1 MRGIAATLLVVLL
14 PLSAATAEVPVRT
27 EQLIWS
33 ALAFNGRDY
42 SPAFAA
48 ESSDTIYLLAGADN
62 FLSARKT
69 LVYWWPITSEWR
81 TDTDSLN
88 VQFPG
93 TLELRSARG
102 TVTKRQLEQYTYF
115 NVKGEYELNW
125 NVVTGEAARREL
137 DKYAALYESYFKA
150 MRDYQQRSA
159 RFDEE
164 MQSLSMRIMK
174 LREQGG
180 DFAGLLAQMQALRK
194 PEAPPAPTYYVVPPS
209 EMQQAFI
216 LNLAPGR
223 YWIRLVNP
231 DGSVMEGSEKALVV
245 HDRSRSDGIG
255 FEVIPS
261 DKWTRPEASVTP
273 SSVLYVNAGADLYL
287 RPYFESEFN
296 DLAYEKTLNT
306 SARGNPTISKWVR
319 IQQVPHASIV
329 LERPGAP
336 AARLDEQRFFV
347 EQSRGSG
354 LGYTIQPFDPAG
366 AHKDKEPNLIAFR
379 VPIDRKAPAMRFH
392 ALDGKGEVLRGSERQ
407 IRVVNGMP
415 SAWLLVLLT
424 ALPLLVMAVVLVVR
438 ARGYAAGSSGEG

>member
-1 MRGIAATLLVVLL
+1 MKRIAATLLLVLL
-14 PLSAATAEVPVRT
+14 PLAAATAEVPVRT

-93 TLELRSARG
+93 TLELRDARG
-102 TVTKRQLEQYTYF
+102 VLTTVPLEQYTYF

-137 DKYAALYESYFKA
+137 EKYAALYESYFKA
-150 MRDYQQRSA
+150 MQDYQKKSA
-159 RFDEE
+159 DYDAE

-180 DFAGLLAQMQALRK
+180 DFAGLLTRMQTLQK
-194 PEAPPAPTYYVVPPS
+194 PPAPAAPTYYVVPPS

-223 YWIRLVNP
+223 YSIRLANL
-231 DGSVMEGSEKALVV
+231 DDSVMEGSEKTVIV

-261 DKWTRPEASVTP
+261 DRWTRPEASVTP
-273 SSVLYVNAGADLYL
+273 SSVLYVNAAADLYL

-296 DLAYEKTLNT
+296 DLAYERTLNN

-319 IQQVPHASIV
+319 IQQVPHASV
-329 LERPGAP
+329 VVESPGAP
-336 AARLDEQRFFV
+336 AVRLAEKPFFV
-347 EQSRGSG
+347 EQSKGSG
-354 LGYTIQPFDPAG
+354 LGYTIQPWDPAG
-366 AHKDKEPNLIAFR
+366 AHKDKEPNLIAFH
-379 VPIDRKAPAMRFH
+379 VPVDRTRRAMRLH
-392 ALDGKGEVLRGSERQ
+392 ALDAKGEVLPGSQRE
-407 IRVVNGMP
+407 IRVVAGMP
-415 SAWLLVLLT
+415 SAWILVVL
-424 ALPLLVMAVVLVVR
+424 AAVPLLVMAVVLIVR
-438 ARGYAAGSSGEG
+438 ARLYAAGSRDGG